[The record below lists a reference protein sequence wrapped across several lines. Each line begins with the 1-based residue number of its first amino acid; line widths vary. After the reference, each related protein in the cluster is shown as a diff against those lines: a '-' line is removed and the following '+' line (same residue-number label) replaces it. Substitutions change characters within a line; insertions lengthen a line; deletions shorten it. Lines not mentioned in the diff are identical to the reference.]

1 MLPTPA
7 IASSSSH
14 PNPVPAAATPSSGS
28 SVPQDQSARAK
39 VSPRNRRWGRTWRR
53 LAEEQPQGSRAE
65 RLIWGSAPQPRAL
78 LEEWQCCKGCD
89 VCRDVG
95 GSGSQRES
103 GFLALYCGVFP
114 PARWFIGCN
123 MAAVTWGAGGL
134 VNCPL
139 RGVGFR
145 NHTDGG
151 LL

>member
-1 MLPTPA
+1 MC
-7 IASSSSH
+7 
-14 PNPVPAAATPSSGS
+14 
-28 SVPQDQSARAK
+28 
-39 VSPRNRRWGRTWRR
+39 W
-53 LAEEQPQGSRAE
+53 
-65 RLIWGSAPQPRAL
+65 
-78 LEEWQCCKGCD
+78 
-89 VCRDVG
+89 DVG
-95 GSGSQRES
+95 GSGRQRES